1 MAKSQKKSESV
12 PAKKT
17 ADPSSSDARRKE
29 RGRKGEDAAVRFLI
43 YQGFTILERNFR
55 ASRNEIDIIVRKD
68 NLIVFVEVKSSSGP
82 AFGHPA
88 ERVDMRKQQRIIAV
102 ARQYLIEKKL
112 TDVDLRLDVVTL
124 VGDKL
129 EHYPDAF
136 PANDAD

>member
-1 MAKSQKKSESV
+1 MSKKHTKSESTSNDR
-12 PAKKT
+12 PIH
-17 ADPSSSDARRKE
+17 PSTSDARRKE
-29 RGRKGEDAAVRFLI
+29 RGRKGEDAAARFFV

-55 ASRNEIDIIVRKD
+55 ASRNEIDLIVRKE

-88 ERVDMRKQQRIIAV
+88 ERVDQRKQQRIIAV

-112 TDVDLRLDVVTL
+112 SDVDLRLDVVTL

-129 EHYPDAF
+129 EHYPNAF
-136 PANDAD
+136 SAEDN